1 MTPSPILGVL
11 LTFAAVAL
19 ATLAGWLIAVT
30 CGWAIERSHGLRATT
45 RAALLAQARLAP
57 LVLMLLIV
65 PAHVIGFARFEAGG
79 AESAGPLLIGLA
91 MLGVAF
97 LADGLMSGVQSW
109 RQTTLIVR
117 AWRESAT
124 PITLPSW
131 ARRAWTIRRRFPVV
145 AVVGVVRPQLFV
157 AKQVTAECTP
167 RELAAIAAHE
177 SAHVHAQDNLLRLLF
192 RLTPGAWMAARL
204 ANPIERAWIVAA
216 EEAADERAR
225 SRDGGVQLASALT
238 KVARLAAESEP
249 EALPVSALI
258 RGDDLSHRVRRL
270 LESPAEPVGVQWGWI
285 GLGLA
290 VALAVVLQT
299 TPALLGLHEVLETL
313 VRR

>member
-19 ATLAGWLIAVT
+19 ATLAGWLIAVI

-65 PAHVIGFARFEAGG
+65 PAQVIGFARFEAGG
-79 AESAGPLLIGLA
+79 AESAGPLLITLA

-97 LADGLMSGVQSW
+97 LADGLTSGVQSW
-109 RQTTLIVR
+109 RQTALIVG

-192 RLTPGAWMAARL
+192 RLTPGASMAGRL

-225 SRDGGVQLASALT
+225 SRDDGVELASALT
-238 KVARLAAESEP
+238 KVARMAAESDREVV
-249 EALPVSALI
+249 PVSALI
-258 RGDDLSHRVRRL
+258 QGDDLAHRVRRL
-270 LESPAEPVGVQWGWI
+270 LESRAESPGLQWGWI
-285 GLGLA
+285 GLGF
-290 VALAVVLQT
+290 AVVLGIILQA
-299 TPALLGLHEVLETL
+299 TPVAFGLHEAFEML
-313 VRR
+313 VRH